1 MPNLHRIQSP
11 GIINQDL
18 NEESSKSK
26 ALSPIHNCESS
37 IKNITIEPMAG
48 LDSTSHIPKTS
59 MASSMINNHGG
70 TDIQDQLTNEKV
82 VDTAK
87 VEGHGPDKVY
97 KDKSSM
103 INGPENVPDSKG
115 NAIALIANDYKV
127 SHARSAHHNTES
139 GLVNGVMGEADA
151 GETGDKVTSS
161 ARASTAAAIQET
173 TEVPHLA
180 GSLPPRR
187 HRSKLQALLPP
198 QYGLR
203 ESKVV
208 LPPCTCLTSGQILIV
223 SSNQQQ
229 PPTLPYRETINK
241 IIIDPHVHLSLLM
254 RTAYLV
260 TI

>member
-1 MPNLHRIQSP
+1 
-11 GIINQDL
+11 
-18 NEESSKSK
+18 
-26 ALSPIHNCESS
+26 
-37 IKNITIEPMAG
+37 
-48 LDSTSHIPKTS
+48 

-151 GETGDKVTSS
+151 GETGDKVTLS

-180 GSLPPRR
+180 GSLPPPRR

>member
-1 MPNLHRIQSP
+1 
-11 GIINQDL
+11 
-18 NEESSKSK
+18 
-26 ALSPIHNCESS
+26 
-37 IKNITIEPMAG
+37 MAG

-180 GSLPPRR
+180 GSLPPPRR